1 MEKKLIRMDNTE
13 EGDINYVYEE
23 MLPTE
28 TIIEVTVDQHKQNV
42 EEAQDKLEMIMK
54 DKEELEMRLTELNEK
69 AQKVNDYLDK
79 LPIIEPVEAVEAEK
93 EYSEEQEQEQ

>member
-42 EEAQDKLEMIMK
+42 EEAQEKLEMIMK
-54 DKEELEMRLTELNEK
+54 DKEELEMRLIELNEK
-69 AQKVNDYLDK
+69 ALKVNDYLDK
-79 LPIIEPVEAVEAEK
+79 LPIIESV
-93 EYSEEQEQEQ
+93 EQEQEQEQ

>member
-69 AQKVNDYLDK
+69 ALKVNDYLDK
-79 LPIIEPVEAVEAEK
+79 LPIIELG
-93 EYSEEQEQEQ
+93 EQEQEQE